1 MRASPWLPVLLIL
14 ALGAYL
20 LPRFQS
26 GFELVPKQAEPQI
39 STVLPNT
46 LPRDTQALFEEVR
59 PATVR
64 VESLDPR
71 TREAGIGTGF
81 FISETGQ
88 VLTAYHVVSLGTLF
102 QVSTLSG
109 QSYRARVTAFDARAD
124 VALLEIQGGGPFPFL
139 PLVDRAPRVG
149 ESVLAVG
156 NSGGDFLQPRRG
168 TLLRLGASA
177 GRADFPQG
185 TLEMNAPLAPG
196 DSGGPI
202 IDGLGNAIG
211 VVSYISVDSSGATRR
226 SYAVPVVDGDNLI
239 TALRTGEKRDTP
251 VLGIKFDSFHSGLT
265 DPAGGVIAQVV
276 KDSPAARAGLKGGD
290 YDASD
295 NLLKLGDVITTVG
308 GKRTRDANEVITA
321 LRSAEVGDTVT
332 IGYIR
337 GNQPRES
344 QITLVARAS
353 LPDLRE

>member
-20 LPRFQS
+20 LPNWQPK
-26 GFELVPKQAEPQI
+26 FELVPRQPPQV
-39 STVLPNT
+39 SATLPNT
-46 LPRDTQALFEEVR
+46 LPQGTQALFKKVR

-102 QVSTLSG
+102 QVSTLDG
-109 QSYRARVTAFDARAD
+109 KSYRARVTAFDARAD
-124 VALLEIQGGGPFPFL
+124 VALLEVQGRGPFPFL
-139 PLVDRAPRVG
+139 PLAARAPRVG
-149 ESVLAVG
+149 ETVLAVG

-168 TLLRLGASA
+168 KLLRLGASP

-202 IDGLGNAIG
+202 IDSLGNAIG
-211 VVSYISVDSSGATRR
+211 VVSYISVDSSGQTRR

-239 TALRTGEKRDTP
+239 TALRTGEKRDAP
-251 VLGIKFDSFHSGLT
+251 VVGIVFDSFHSGLT
-265 DPAGGVIAQVV
+265 TPAGGVIARVV
-276 KDSPAARAGLKGGD
+276 GDSPAFRAGLKGGK
-290 YDASD
+290 YDE
-295 NLLKLGDVITTVG
+295 NKNPIKLGDIITTVG
-308 GKRTRDANEVITA
+308 GQRTRDANEVITA
-321 LRSAEVGDTVT
+321 IRSAEVGDTVT
-332 IGYIR
+332 IGYVR
-337 GNQPRES
+337 DGQPRDS

-353 LPDLRE
+353 LPDLPNE

>member
-1 MRASPWLPVLLIL
+1 MRFSPWLPVLLIL

-20 LPRFQS
+20 LPRFQPS
-26 GFELVPKQAEPQI
+26 FELVPRQSEPQV
-39 STVLPNT
+39 SAT
-46 LPRDTQALFEEVR
+46 LPGTLPADTLALFKKVR

-102 QVSTLSG
+102 QISTLSG
-109 QSYRARVTAFDARAD
+109 QSYRAKVTAFDARAD
-124 VALLEIQGGGPFPFL
+124 VALLEVQGRGPFPFL
-139 PLVDRAPRVG
+139 PLAARAPRVG
-149 ESVLAVG
+149 ETVLAVG

-168 TLLRLGASA
+168 KLLRLGATAS
-177 GRADFPQG
+177 RADFPQG

-211 VVSYISVDSSGATRR
+211 VVSYISVDSSGTTRR

-239 TALRTGEKRDTP
+239 TALRTGEKRDAP
-251 VLGIKFDSFHSGLT
+251 VVGIVFDSFHSGLT
-265 DPAGGVIAQVV
+265 DPPGGVIARVV
-276 KDSPAARAGLKGGD
+276 KDSPAFRAGLVGGD
-290 YDASD
+290 YDEND
-295 NLLKLGDVITTVG
+295 GLLRLGDVIITVG
-308 GKRTRDANEVITA
+308 GTRTRDANEVITA
-321 LRSAEVGDTVT
+321 IRSAEVGDTVT
-332 IGYIR
+332 IGYLR
-337 GNQPRES
+337 GKEPRES
-344 QITLVARAS
+344 KITLAARAS
-353 LPDLRE
+353 LPGLRE

>member
-1 MRASPWLPVLLIL
+1 MRLSPWLPVLLIL

-20 LPRFQS
+20 LPNWQPKFD
-26 GFELVPKQAEPQI
+26 LVPRGSPQV
-39 STVLPNT
+39 SAT
-46 LPRDTQALFEEVR
+46 LPGTLPEATQALFEKVR

-81 FISETGQ
+81 FISDTGQ

-102 QVSTLSG
+102 QISTLDG
-109 QSYRARVTAFDARAD
+109 KSYRAKVTAFDARAD
-124 VALLEIQGGGPFPFL
+124 VALLEVQGRGPFPFL
-139 PLVDRAPRVG
+139 PLAARAPRVG
-149 ESVLAVG
+149 ETVLAVG

-168 TLLRLGASA
+168 ELLRLGASA

-211 VVSYISVDSSGATRR
+211 VVSYISVDSSGITRR

-239 TALRTGEKRDTP
+239 TALRTGEKRDVP
-251 VLGIKFDSFHSGLT
+251 VLGIRYDGVHSGLT
-265 DPAGGVIAQVV
+265 TPAGMVIAEVV
-276 KDSPAARAGLKGGD
+276 EGSPADQAGLVGSA
-290 YDASD
+290 YDENG
-295 NLLKLGDVITTVG
+295 NLLSLGDIITTVG
-308 GKRTRDANEVITA
+308 GQRTRDTNEALTA

-332 IGYIR
+332 IGYVR
-337 GNQPRES
+337 GEQPRETR
-344 QITLVARAS
+344 ITLVAKAS

>member
-1 MRASPWLPVLLIL
+1 MRFSPWLPVLLIL

-20 LPRFQS
+20 LPNWQPK
-26 GFELVPKQAEPQI
+26 FELVPKQSPQV
-39 STVLPNT
+39 STT
-46 LPRDTQALFEEVR
+46 LPGTLPEAAQALFEKVR

-81 FISETGQ
+81 FISDTGQ

-102 QVSTLSG
+102 QISTLDG
-109 QSYRARVTAFDARAD
+109 KSYRAKVTAFDARAD
-124 VALLEIQGGGPFPFL
+124 VALLEVQGRGPFPFL
-139 PLVDRAPRVG
+139 PLVTRAPRVG
-149 ESVLAVG
+149 ETVLAVG

-168 TLLRLGASA
+168 KLLRLGASA
-177 GRADFPQG
+177 SRADFPQG

-211 VVSYISVDSSGATRR
+211 VVSYISVDSSGITRR

-239 TALRTGEKRDTP
+239 TALRTGEKRDAP
-251 VLGIKFDSFHSGLT
+251 VVGIVFDSFHSGLT
-265 DPAGGVIAQVV
+265 DPPGGVIARVV
-276 KDSPAARAGLKGGD
+276 GDSPAFRAGLEGGE
-290 YDASD
+290 YDAND
-295 NLLKLGDVITTVG
+295 NPIKLGDIITTVN

-321 LRSAEVGDTVT
+321 IRSAEVGDTVT

-337 GNQPRES
+337 DKQPRES
-344 QITLVARAS
+344 RITLVAKAS

>member
-1 MRASPWLPVLLIL
+1 MRFSPWLPVLLIL

-20 LPRFQS
+20 LPNWQPK
-26 GFELVPKQAEPQI
+26 FELVPKQSPQV
-39 STVLPNT
+39 STT
-46 LPRDTQALFEEVR
+46 LPGTLPEAAQALFEKVR

-81 FISETGQ
+81 FISDTGQ

-102 QVSTLSG
+102 QISTLDG
-109 QSYRARVTAFDARAD
+109 KSYRAKVTAFDARAD
-124 VALLEIQGGGPFPFL
+124 VALLEVQGRGPFPFL
-139 PLVDRAPRVG
+139 PLVTRAPRVG
-149 ESVLAVG
+149 ETVLAVG

-168 TLLRLGASA
+168 KLLRLGASA
-177 GRADFPQG
+177 SRADFPQG

-211 VVSYISVDSSGATRR
+211 VVSYISVDSSGITRR

-251 VLGIKFDSFHSGLT
+251 VLGIELDSFHSGLVE
-265 DPAGGVIAQVV
+265 PSGGVIARVV
-276 KDSPAARAGLKGGD
+276 RGSPADRAGLIGGD
-290 YDASD
+290 YDANS
-295 NLLKLGDVITTVG
+295 NLVKLGDTITTVG
-308 GKRTRDANEVITA
+308 GQRTRDANEVITA
-321 LRSAEVGDTVT
+321 LRSGEVGDTVT
-332 IGYIR
+332 IGYLR
-337 GNQPRES
+337 DKQPRETR
-344 QITLVARAS
+344 ITLVAKAS
-353 LPDLRE
+353 LPDLPDE